1 MCKFIGN
8 LWARFF
14 GPPPLPVVGPRTI
27 ADPLSFIVQWRAD
40 GSDMTVHDILVER
53 RHDWPLPVG
62 WEASESVLMDDGRVL
77 QTFDFVAAEHD
88 GGDGGQILELG
99 ADGFVRAIATRDG
112 GRPFLQYILG
122 QGIGGT
128 GWIFFGVDAPRGKWR
143 ELVATLA
150 IDRWNGAK
158 PPLGKAFTRYRL
170 ETIAF
175 PFSFKGT
182 PGQMWLPTII
192 SEHYDGETID
202 GSQALERSYFAQGY
216 GLVRWEAWTRT
227 PTTLDDLDEGERY
240 QHVEFSDAPGPGWF
254 LNDVRTYTN
263 VVACEPRAVQV
274 MS

>member
-1 MCKFIGN
+1 MCKLLDFIRAK
-8 LWARFF
+8 LF
-14 GPPPLPVVGPRTI
+14 GAQPALPVVGPRTI
-27 ADPLSFIVQWRAD
+27 ADPLAFIVQARPD
-40 GSDMTVHDILVER
+40 GSLMTVHDVLTER

-62 WEASESVLMDDGRVL
+62 WEASESVLMDDGKVL
-77 QTFDFVAAEHD
+77 QTFDFLREEHD
-88 GGDGGQILELG
+88 PGDGGQLLEVG

-122 QGIGGT
+122 HGIGGT

-150 IDRWNGAK
+150 IDPWNGAK
-158 PPLGKAFTRYRL
+158 PPLGKAFTRYRV

-216 GLVRWEAWTRT
+216 GLVRWEAWGRQ
-227 PTTLDDLDEGERY
+227 PSDLADLADRY
-240 QHVEFSDAPGPGWF
+240 QRVDYSVAPGPGWF
-254 LNDVRTYTN
+254 LRDVRTYTN